1 MIQQR
6 ERWAG
11 DKKAWLL
18 HEMATVFDD
27 GAKDVMTGSSGVDWF
42 FANLE
47 ADKGGVL
54 DKITDL
60 DDDEF
65 AEDLQFIESEV

>member
-1 MIQQR
+1 
-6 ERWAG
+6 
-11 DKKAWLL
+11 
-18 HEMATVFDD
+18 MATVFDD

-60 DDDEF
+60 HDDEF
-65 AEDLQFIESEV
+65 ADDLQFIESEV